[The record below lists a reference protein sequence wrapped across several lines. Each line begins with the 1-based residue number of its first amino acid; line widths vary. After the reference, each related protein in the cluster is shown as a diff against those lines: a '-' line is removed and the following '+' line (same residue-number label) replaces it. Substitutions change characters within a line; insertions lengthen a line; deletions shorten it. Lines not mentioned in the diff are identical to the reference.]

1 MMRANRWAAV
11 VGLAVLAVLAGS
23 AGARPREGG
32 GTKEPAPNAPV
43 VPKVNNDCDMA
54 GLEKAPWC
62 TKCNK
67 LLEKDE
73 VDKGKHKEC
82 DTAPTMITVCV
93 KTMFVCT
100 TCGKSAKAAGKC
112 PTDKVDMVK
121 QVSKARM
128 IYRCPVC
135 KEKGEKPG
143 ACTGATCKGKAL
155 VPSCELS
162 GMVPHCKV
170 WPNL

>member
-1 MMRANRWAAV
+1 MTRANRRAAV
-11 VGLAVLAVLAGS
+11 VVLALLSVLAGS
-23 AGARPREGG
+23 AGARPRDGG
-32 GTKEPAPNAPV
+32 TTKEPAPNAPAA
-43 VPKVNNDCDMA
+43 PKANDCDMA
-54 GLEKAPWC
+54 SLEKAPWC

-73 VDKGKHKEC
+73 VDKGKHKAC
-82 DTAPTMITVCV
+82 DTAPASISVCV

-112 PTDKVDMVK
+112 PTDKVEMVK
-121 QVSKARM
+121 QVSKARV
-128 IYRCPVC
+128 IYRCPAC
-135 KEKGEKPG
+135 KEKSEKPG

-162 GMVPHCKV
+162 GMMPHCKV
-170 WPNL
+170 WPDL